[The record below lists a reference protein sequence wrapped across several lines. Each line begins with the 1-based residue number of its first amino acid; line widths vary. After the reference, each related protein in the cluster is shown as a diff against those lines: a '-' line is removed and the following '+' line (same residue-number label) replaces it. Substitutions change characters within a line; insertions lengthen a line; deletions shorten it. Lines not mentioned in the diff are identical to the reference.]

1 VDGLAAVLLLTAVTV
16 VSCLGD
22 SITEGSPHWNARRRE
37 GDEEGQWEHW
47 AGLRHPELAFR
58 NHGVWGERTDE
69 ILARFDEAA
78 DGADALIVQ
87 GGINDIAQGRP
98 VDAAAANLAHMVER
112 ALALD
117 LRVAVCDVLPWNA
130 GWPDHAAAIR
140 ALNERIHA
148 FGVPVLPFHDTLEDP
163 ERPGRMAAE
172 WADPDGTTRYI
183 SPIVTDVLGYE
194 PEELIGTP
202 YGDLLEPSDRAV
214 VRAYWEQRLDGVE
227 VPPPSARVRRKDG
240 TWATL
245 EGVISILR
253 DAGGEPSGYL
263 SVSRAV
269 HRAALRPAAR

>member
-1 VDGLAAVLLLTAVTV
+1 MDGLAAVLLLI

-172 WADPDGTTRYI
+172 WADPDGDHPSVAGYRR
-183 SPIVTDVLGYE
+183 LG
-194 PEELIGTP
+194 ELAFRVP
-202 YGDLLEPSDRAV
+202 MELE
-214 VRAYWEQRLDGVE
+214 
-227 VPPPSARVRRKDG
+227 
-240 TWATL
+240 
-245 EGVISILR
+245 
-253 DAGGEPSGYL
+253 SG
-263 SVSRAV
+263 
-269 HRAALRPAAR
+269 